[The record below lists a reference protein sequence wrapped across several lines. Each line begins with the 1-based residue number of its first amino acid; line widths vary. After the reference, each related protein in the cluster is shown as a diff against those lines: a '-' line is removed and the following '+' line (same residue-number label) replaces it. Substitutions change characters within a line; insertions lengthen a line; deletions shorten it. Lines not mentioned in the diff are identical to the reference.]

1 MKGLFVTR
9 EALTLVSVLMFDSV
23 VVELGKNS
31 LVIKEK
37 DTQSVFEFVF
47 SSDSFSILINDLE
60 SLKVLLLVC

>member
-37 DTQSVFEFVF
+37 DTQNVFEFVF